1 MKQFIGA
8 VILIVVLA
16 GCTRKQPPAEPH
28 LEKQIA
34 ADPNGAVHFP
44 PNSPQLSR
52 IKVEVV
58 EMRRQPLDEVV
69 APGKIEANPNRVAR
83 VAMPVAGRVRRV
95 MVGIGDAV
103 REGQPVL
110 SIESPEAST
119 ATSNLRQAQARLDEA
134 KAGIAKAE
142 ADQSRVKDLYENR
155 AIAQKEVLATQA
167 ALAQARSS
175 LEQAQAAR
183 EESARHL
190 EILDLK
196 SGEANQTIIVRSPV
210 SGKVLDIAVAAG
222 EYRNDTSAPLLT
234 IADLSTVYM
243 AADVPESQ
251 IRLVT
256 RGERVEISLSA
267 YPNEAFTGTVAR
279 IADTVDPQTRT
290 IKVRAELKN
299 SDGRFR
305 PEMFGQIRHEE
316 TFRNVPVI
324 PAGAVIQ
331 SDTQNIVY
339 REKQTGIF
347 EPVVVTFGKQDDGKV
362 PVLSGLRAGDRVV
375 VDGTMLLKAAL

>member
-1 MKQFIGA
+1 MKRFIGA
-8 VILIVVLA
+8 AVLIVVLA

-28 LEKQIA
+28 SEKQIA
-34 ADPNGAVHFP
+34 TDPNGEVHFP
-44 PNSPQLSR
+44 PDSPQLSR
-52 IKVEVV
+52 IKVAAV
-58 EMRRQPLDEVV
+58 EMMRQPLDEVV
-69 APGKIEANPNRVAR
+69 APGKVEANPNRVAR
-83 VAMPVAGRVRRV
+83 VAMPAAGRVRRV

-155 AIAQKEVLATQA
+155 AIAQKEVLAAEA

-196 SGEANQTIIVRSPV
+196 SGEANQEIIVRAPV
-210 SGKVLDIAVAAG
+210 SGKVLEIAVAAG

-256 RGERVEISLSA
+256 RGERVDISLSA

-290 IKVRAELKN
+290 IKVRAELRN
-299 SDGRFR
+299 PGGRLR
-305 PEMFGQIRHEE
+305 PEMFGQMRHEE
-316 TFRNVPVI
+316 SFRQVPFI

-331 SDTQNIVY
+331 SDKQNIVY
-339 REKQTGIF
+339 REKQAGVF
-347 EPVVVTFGKQDDGKV
+347 EPVVVTFGKQHNGKV
-362 PVLSGLRAGDRVV
+362 PVLSGLREGDRVV